1 MNVLFCSC
9 VILINKSKEVLI
21 CQRPKGKNMSGF
33 WEFPGGKVKNGEK
46 FDIAA
51 IREIKEELVVS
62 IDIKKINY
70 LMNIFFE
77 YPEYFLSM
85 QVYFTDIWDGKI
97 KGMDSQ
103 KFKWVKKDEL
113 INIDMLPASNKV
125 TQKMLKNNS
134 F

>member
-1 MNVLFCSC
+1 
-9 VILINKSKEVLI
+9 
-21 CQRPKGKNMSGF
+21 MSGF

-51 IREIKEELVVS
+51 IREIKEELDVS
-62 IDIKKINY
+62 IDKKKINY

-125 TQKMLKNNS
+125 IQKILKNNS